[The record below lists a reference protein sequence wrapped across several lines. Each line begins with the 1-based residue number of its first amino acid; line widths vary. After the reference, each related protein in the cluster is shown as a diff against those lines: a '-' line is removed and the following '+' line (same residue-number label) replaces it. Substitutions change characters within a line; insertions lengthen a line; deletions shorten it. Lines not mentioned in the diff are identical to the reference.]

1 MDNQRQFDELDDLFT
16 RRNLI
21 QKMLQSHVCE
31 VTFTKVDGSKRVM
44 PCTLKEG
51 SFPITEASGQKAPK
65 GKRDDNLSVWCTD
78 QQSWRSFKLMN
89 VTQIRVLDEPE
100 STQP

>member
-1 MDNQRQFDELDDLFT
+1 MEQQRQFDELDDLFT

-21 QKMLQSHVCE
+21 QTMLQSHVCE

-44 PCTLKEG
+44 PCTLKPG
-51 SFPITEASGQKAPK
+51 SFPVVESTTPAKPR
-65 GKRDDNLSVWCTD
+65 GKRDDNISVWCTD

-89 VTQIRVLDEPE
+89 VTQIKILE
-100 STQP
+100 